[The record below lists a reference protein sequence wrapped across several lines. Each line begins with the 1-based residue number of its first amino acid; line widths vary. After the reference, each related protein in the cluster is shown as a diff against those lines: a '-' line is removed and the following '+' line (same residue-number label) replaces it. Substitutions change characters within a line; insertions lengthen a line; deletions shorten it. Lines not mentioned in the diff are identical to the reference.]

1 MDAAG
6 SSATALAQGT
16 TTPTAGAQAVF
27 GPCLHADMTPQQTV
41 EALNAWGSARDRES
55 QQLRADLTSTQ
66 REVSSAFVQ
75 AQGAV
80 QELVGAF
87 RMEVAAMRQTTMWEA
102 QQSLERLEQ
111 VVSDAR
117 ARFGEQDARFTAGLN
132 ELAQRLQAADAW
144 ARDEPA
150 RVAAL
155 LVSAA
160 PAPPAPAPGWTT
172 PPAAGVGRMGSPGHA
187 AEGPV
192 FAYAAGDSWGAY
204 AAGRAAEGPAPPD
217 AWARSAQP
225 QPQQPQQQPQQP
237 PH

>member
-1 MDAAG
+1 MG
-6 SSATALAQGT
+6 
-16 TTPTAGAQAVF
+16 
-27 GPCLHADMTPQQTV
+27 PQQTV
-41 EALNAWGSARDRES
+41 DALNAWGSARDRES

-117 ARFGEQDARFTAGLN
+117 ARFGEQDARFTADLGG
-132 ELAQRLQAADAW
+132 LAQRLQAADAW
-144 ARDEPA
+144 AQQEPA

-155 LVSAA
+155 VQAA
-160 PAPPAPAPGWTT
+160 PAPRT
-172 PPAAGVGRMGSPGHA
+172 PPNAQRPGAEGSPALQASLAAA
-187 AEGPV
+187 AELR
-192 FAYAAGDSWGAY
+192 SS
-204 AAGRAAEGPAPPD
+204 PA
-217 AWARSAQP
+217 
-225 QPQQPQQQPQQP
+225 
-237 PH
+237 